1 MRKQL
6 TTTLALALLALP
18 LIAQTS
24 QTSQV
29 PRPGGGEQAMDAIP
43 VLTVSGSGE
52 ARVAPDLATV
62 RLGVI
67 AQAPTARAAQ
77 EQVSRTAGAV
87 LEAIRK
93 LGIKDEDIQTS
104 GLSLSPLYSQ
114 PRPGTEEE
122 SRAPRITGYQANNS
136 VTIRVEDLTKVG
148 PVIDA
153 GLGAG
158 ANTLDGVEF
167 GLRNDEVARSQALA
181 DAAVKARAKAQ
192 TLASALGL
200 RLGNVLEVAE
210 GGVSVLPQPYP
221 RYGRAMA
228 ELSMAA
234 ADTPVSAGQ
243 VGVQASVTIR
253 YRISQ

>member
-1 MRKQL
+1 MCKRL
-6 TTTLALALLALP
+6 TITLALTLLALP

-67 AQAPTARAAQ
+67 AQAATARAAQ

-136 VTIRVEDLTKVG
+136 VTIRVEDLAKVG

-158 ANTLDGVEF
+158 ANTLDGVDF
-167 GLRNDEVARSQALA
+167 GLRNDEAARSQALA

-192 TLASALGL
+192 TLASTLGL

-221 RYGRAMA
+221 RYSRMA
-228 ELSMAA
+228 ELSVAA

>member
-1 MRKQL
+1 MRRRL
-6 TTTLALALLALP
+6 TITLALALLALP
-18 LIAQTS
+18 VMAQTTAQTS
-24 QTSQV
+24 QA
-29 PRPGGGEQAMDAIP
+29 PRPGGGEQAMDDPIP
-43 VLTVSGSGE
+43 MLTVSGSGE

-67 AQAPTARAAQ
+67 AQAATARAAQ
-77 EQVSRTAGAV
+77 EQVSRAAGAV

-114 PRPGTEEE
+114 GRTEEE
-122 SRAPRITGYQANNS
+122 RQAPRITGYQANNS
-136 VTIRVEDLTKVG
+136 VTVRVEDLAKVG

-167 GLRNDEVARSQALA
+167 GLRNDEAARAQALA
-181 DAAVKARAKAQ
+181 DAAGKARAKAR

-200 RLGNVLEVAE
+200 TLGNVLEVAE
-210 GGVSVLPQPYP
+210 GGVSVIPQPYP

-228 ELSMAA
+228 ELSVAA